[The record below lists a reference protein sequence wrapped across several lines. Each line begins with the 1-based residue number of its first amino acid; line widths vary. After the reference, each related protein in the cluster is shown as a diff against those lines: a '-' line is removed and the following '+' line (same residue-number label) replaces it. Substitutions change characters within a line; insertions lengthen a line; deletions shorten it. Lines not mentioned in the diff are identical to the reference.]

1 MRWDD
6 SFGGWLG
13 GSELRRCGLAERKSR
28 ALRYNR
34 RVVADRPGSGESS
47 TTFKKHS

>member
-13 GSELRRCGLAERKSR
+13 GSELRRYGLVERKS
-28 ALRYNR
+28 LMLSYNR
-34 RVVADRPGSGESS
+34 RVVADRPGCR
-47 TTFKKHS
+47 